1 MNSIR
6 SNDNRLLVLC
16 EDEVKQI
23 TVMGIT
29 QQISSLEEGGQWLEA
44 LALALD
50 HYESTIQSQEDRQ
63 RDTRGTMTH
72 TDISLL
78 TEEEI
83 WMAELLMRY
92 LLLAIDNAPE
102 PELISSNKRL
112 NLAQTHFE
120 MLSGVCLEYCVT
132 MKRLDLLFG
141 PIFRC
146 FYEARYINVFL
157 DIMQTYI
164 LNDRLRYIA
173 PEVMVLFVA
182 HCKDMKDI
190 SMVERCL
197 LHMDCTLMD
206 FDSILALLKKNALY
220 TGLLHV
226 YSTGL
231 GDYVSPLE
239 VLFEAIFDSLDNANV
254 IHGNRRKEGILT
266 SDFEKYGF
274 KGKLMRYYI
283 YLFYERSILT
293 ESHPRHF
300 LILSIMQMPQ
310 LCK

>member
-1 MNSIR
+1 M
-6 SNDNRLLVLC
+6 
-16 EDEVKQI
+16 KQI
-23 TVMGIT
+23 TALGIA
-29 QQISSLEEGGQWLEA
+29 QQIASLEEGGQWLEA

-63 RDTRGTMTH
+63 RDTSRGTMTH
-72 TDISLL
+72 TNHSLL
-78 TEEEI
+78 TEDEI

-102 PELISSNKRL
+102 PEMYSTTSRL
-112 NLAQTHFE
+112 NLAQSHFE

-157 DIMQTYI
+157 DVMETYI

-173 PEVMVLFVA
+173 PEAMVLFLA
-182 HCKDMKDI
+182 HCKDVKDI

-197 LHMDCTLMD
+197 LHMDCSLMD
-206 FDSILALLKKNALY
+206 FDSILTLLKKNALY

-231 GDYVSPLE
+231 DDFTSPLE
-239 VLFEAIFDSLDNANV
+239 VLFEAIFDALNSSNC
-254 IHGNRRKEGILT
+254 IHSDRRKDGVL
-266 SDFEKYGF
+266 SNKFEQYGF
-274 KGKLMRYYI
+274 KAL
-283 YLFYERSILT
+283 
-293 ESHPRHF
+293 
-300 LILSIMQMPQ
+300 
-310 LCK
+310 